1 MRKINDIQKSYIAGF
16 LDGDGSVYIRLK
28 KNETYKYGYQV
39 APYVILY
46 QKETYIDFLKNI
58 RDLLG
63 IGYIRSRKDG
73 VSEYIIGDEKSLIDF
88 SREIAPFSKL
98 KKQQLRLLSS
108 VIKLKSKTK
117 NAKDFIALCQKID
130 RFKELNYSKK
140 RTQDSKEV
148 SKYLIS
154 KNLLTP

>member
-108 VIKLKSKTK
+108 VIKLKKRESF
-117 NAKDFIALCQKID
+117 FIRMANTSVSC
-130 RFKELNYSKK
+130 FKSTGWWYSPC
-140 RTQDSKEV
+140 T
-148 SKYLIS
+148 
-154 KNLLTP
+154 